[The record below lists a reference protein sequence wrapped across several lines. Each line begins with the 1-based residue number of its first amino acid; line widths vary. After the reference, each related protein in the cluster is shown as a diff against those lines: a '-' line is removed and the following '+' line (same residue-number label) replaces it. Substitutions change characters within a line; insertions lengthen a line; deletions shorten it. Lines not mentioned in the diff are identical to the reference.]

1 MMKDSDK
8 NNDGRIDFDGEQW
21 PQAKHPC
28 CAPRQGHGLR
38 LLLSCRVPEDDG
50 GCAVKDQTFLRPAA
64 VPSPAPLL
72 SREQQLH
79 SIWPSALAGTLLCSR
94 VPVSSHHR
102 RLSFSSRLSP
112 VALIPASIKEER
124 LELLVQDFT
133 GGAWGGGCGT
143 VSLFC
148 SPGRERGRAH
158 ATEQRCRGS
167 PELRFPRSPGWMPV
181 LSSEFPCRAARSH
194 ARG

>member
-1 MMKDSDK
+1 MKDSDK

-102 RLSFSSRLSP
+102 RLSFSSCLSP
-112 VALIPASIKEER
+112 VALIRAQLKRKGLSCWCRISLGVHGEGAVALCPCSAPQGGNVGGLMPQSSVAEAAQSCGSHG
-124 LELLVQDFT
+124 LL
-133 GGAWGGGCGT
+133 
-143 VSLFC
+143 
-148 SPGRERGRAH
+148 GRC
-158 ATEQRCRGS
+158 QC
-167 PELRFPRSPGWMPV
+167 
-181 LSSEFPCRAARSH
+181 
-194 ARG
+194 

>member
-1 MMKDSDK
+1 MA
-8 NNDGRIDFDGEQW
+8 
-21 PQAKHPC
+21 PAKHPC

-50 GCAVKDQTFLRPAA
+50 GCAVRDQTFLGPAA
-64 VPSPAPLL
+64 APSPAPLL

-79 SIWPSALAGTLLCSR
+79 STWPSALAGTLLHAR
-94 VPVSSHHR
+94 VPVSFHHR

-112 VALIPASIKEER
+112 VALIRASIKEER

-133 GGAWGGGCGT
+133 GGAWGGGCGS
-143 VSLFC
+143 VSLLC
-148 SPGRERGRAH
+148 SPGRERGRAV
-158 ATEQRCRGS
+158 TTGQCCRGS
-167 PELRFPRSPGWMPV
+167 TESRFPRALGQAPV